1 MFSLSDLYQLYP
13 NRPEKSEMLK
23 AQEVLAPYADQFK
36 LTLTNGN
43 LKIGT
48 IEGMLNTL
56 SLSRIHAIID
66 EPDYVYIV
74 LHASIYILCKKDNE
88 VKIHI
93 KQASL

>member
-1 MFSLSDLYQLYP
+1 MFSLSELYKLYP
-13 NRPEKSEMLK
+13 ERPENPEMLK

-36 LTLTNGN
+36 LTLANGN

-48 IEGMLNTL
+48 IGGLLNTL

-66 EPDYVYIV
+66 EPDYIYIV
-74 LHASIYILCKKDNE
+74 LHASIYVLCKEDNE